1 MSDAMFMFEV
11 HHGGYFEN
19 VPTKKYSMGK
29 VEFIR
34 NVDKDL
40 MSYFEL
46 ISMIKDLGYL
56 ENCNIYHKLPDCDL
70 DGGLRELKTDAEVW
84 DMFAI
89 HNDRETISIYVEN
102 AELNMVNDV
111 VNLDSDIEKSEG
123 NESES
128 GADPNSPRGS
138 IGSSDLEYFGDGDE
152 LYDLGDNISTKQV
165 SETFEQVSEIFVGGS
180 EPFSFNMGSG
190 SGEGP
195 SNLLPPDI
203 QEVEDDDLNTP
214 MNSDEEGKVEFP
226 EFFEDRDMERPDL
239 QKGMMFANAT
249 VFRAALRK
257 HAIQN
262 GTKFVFLK
270 NEGDRVTVKCKNEC
284 GWRVHASFF
293 QDTKAFQI
301 KSLLNHPCQCPRV
314 YKFGH
319 ANSAWLARTYMD
331 RLVDDPHWKVSAL
344 RRAAKR
350 DHMVEVSDSQAYK
363 AKKRAL
369 ETIEGNHRRQY
380 WRLCDYCEMI
390 LRQNPGSTALLKVER
405 TLHNT
410 APSFKGC
417 LSHMMHK

>member
-111 VNLDSDIEKSEG
+111 VNLDM
-123 NESES
+123 
-128 GADPNSPRGS
+128 
-138 IGSSDLEYFGDGDE
+138 
-152 LYDLGDNISTKQV
+152 
-165 SETFEQVSEIFVGGS
+165 SEIFVGGS